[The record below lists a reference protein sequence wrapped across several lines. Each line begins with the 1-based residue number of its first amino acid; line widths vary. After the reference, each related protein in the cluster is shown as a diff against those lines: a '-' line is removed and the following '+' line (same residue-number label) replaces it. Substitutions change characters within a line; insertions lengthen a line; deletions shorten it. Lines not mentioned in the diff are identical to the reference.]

1 MKIAAYEADGRTSF
15 GAVRDSGIVD
25 LAGRIDGV
33 RGIEDLFE
41 PARRAEAE
49 EIVAGGSAG
58 HAVDDVTLLIPVAR
72 AARILCVGI
81 NYRDR
86 NEEYEDSAAPS
97 AYPGL
102 FFRTLDSFVGHD
114 VPLVRP
120 LESDKLDYEG
130 EIALIVG
137 EGGRRIPRETAL
149 SHIGALTCL
158 NEGTVRDWTR
168 HAKFNVT
175 QGKNFD
181 RSGAIGPWMVTAD
194 EFDGYDDLHL
204 RTRVNGEVRQEDTT
218 ARLMFDFSYLIS
230 YVSTFMTLQ
239 RGDVISTGTPTG
251 AGVRFDPPRWLVP
264 GDRVE
269 VEVSGIG
276 TLGND
281 VIDEAS

>member
-1 MKIAAYEADGRTSF
+1 MKIAAYEADGKTSF
-15 GAVRDSGIVD
+15 GAIRDGGIVD
-25 LAGRIDGV
+25 LAGSIEGV
-33 RGIEDLFE
+33 RGLNDLFE
-41 PARRAEAE
+41 PERRAEAD
-49 EIVAGGSAG
+49 EIVAGSSAH
-58 HAVDDVTLLIPVAR
+58 HALDDVTLLIPVAPV
-72 AARILCVGI
+72 ARILCVGI

-86 NEEYEDSAAPS
+86 NEEYKDDSAPS
-97 AYPGL
+97 VYPGL
-102 FFRTLDSFVGHD
+102 FFRTHDSFVGHD
-114 VPLVRP
+114 TPLVRP

-130 EIALIVG
+130 EIAIILG
-137 EGGRRIPRETAL
+137 EGGRRIPRERAL

-158 NEGTVRDWTR
+158 NEGTIRDWTR

-194 EFDGYDDLHL
+194 EFDGYDDLRL
-204 RTRVNGEVRQEDTT
+204 QTRVNGEVRQEDTT
-218 ARLMFDFSYLIS
+218 ARLIFDFSYLIS

-269 VEVSGIG
+269 VEASGIG
-276 TLGND
+276 VLVND
-281 VIDEAS
+281 VVDEAA